1 MFCFIQSVT
10 PQTNQ
15 NVQTL
20 ISDLFASY
28 SSKVRPIVSQNQP
41 VQLDVSFYL
50 SSINEVNEVKEKLVT
65 TGYLML
71 SWTDELLRWTPSD
84 YNNTDTIFIPQNDIW
99 KPDLVLKNGFKKFE
113 ELGGNFY
120 YLSINYEGSVLWLP
134 FHVFESRC
142 SMDITHFPFDTQKC
156 DIKFITWS
164 HFADQIEI
172 TKSTKGIQFYE
183 YETNGVW
190 DIVDTSSEIKKEMS
204 ESEVTFTVRLRRKS
218 QYYIL
223 NIILPIVFLGYLNM
237 LVFVIP
243 VDAGEKMSFC
253 VTVFLAFAVFLTI
266 ISTLL
271 PTTSDHTPILAMY
284 LIVQLIY
291 GVIALIISAFQ
302 LRLHHRD
309 NENEIPPC
317 WVKVVLL
324 QRKLRCKKTNTTK
337 VDALDSNLNEKEGFN
352 TMQPNNGDPEVM
364 CEWKHVSSSIDFFA
378 FWSFF
383 ISNIL
388 ITISMFSASATHV
401 ITLQEQ
407 GQEATVAS
415 RSGTRNQCPRNSNI
429 VDNTKTEARSIG
441 RGLKEYSRHVE

>member
-1 MFCFIQSVT
+1 MRILLITILFSIQTVT

-15 NVQTL
+15 NLQTL
-20 ISDLFASY
+20 ISDLFANY
-28 SSKVRPIVSQNQP
+28 SSKVRPMIIQNQP
-41 VQLDVSFYL
+41 VNLDVSFYL
-50 SSINEVNEVKEKLVT
+50 SSVNEVSEVKEKLVT

-71 SWTDELLRWTPSD
+71 SWTDELLRWTPSN

-120 YLSINYEGSVLWLP
+120 YLSINYVGSVLWLP

-164 HFADQIEI
+164 HYADQIEI
-172 TKSTKGIQFYE
+172 TKSTNGIQFYE
-183 YETNGVW
+183 FEANGVW
-190 DIVDTSSEIKKEMS
+190 DIIDTSSKIKKEMS
-204 ESEVTFTVRLRRKS
+204 ESEVTFTIKLRRKS
-218 QYYIL
+218 LYYIL

-271 PTTSDHTPILAMY
+271 PTTSDHTPNLAIY

-309 NENEIPPC
+309 NENEIPSY
-317 WVKVVLL
+317 WVKAVRL
-324 QRKLRCKKTNTTK
+324 QRKLRCKQSRTTEIVVLESK
-337 VDALDSNLNEKEGFN
+337 EKEVLDN
-352 TMQPNNGDPEVM
+352 IQHNNDGAEVT
-364 CEWKHVSSSIDFFA
+364 CEWKHVASTIDFFA
-378 FWSFF
+378 FWSFL
-383 ISNIL
+383 ISNIV
-388 ITISMFSASATHV
+388 ITLGMFSASAT
-401 ITLQEQ
+401 Q
-407 GQEATVAS
+407 
-415 RSGTRNQCPRNSNI
+415 
-429 VDNTKTEARSIG
+429 
-441 RGLKEYSRHVE
+441 